1 MAKKVITQE
10 AQDARNLG
18 LSVLGAILFFPML
31 KLLFKAVA
39 LAQYLLLG
47 YVQ

>member
-10 AQDARNLG
+10 ARDARNLG
-18 LSVLGAILFFPML
+18 LAILSGLLFFPMM

-39 LAQYLLLG
+39 LVQYLLLG